1 MKKTILPLTLLAL
14 TALAC
19 NMTISLAPTSQ
30 PEPELT
36 QVTAVPFT
44 PTPAMPAAPTQA
56 VPTQAQLT
64 SEVPNLPEPTVP
76 PQTLS
81 GSTITFHR
89 LTVTL
94 PQTVANGASGSE
106 IPRNDSPEAAQWQKT
121 PGHLQVSLDG
131 YYVLQGK
138 TNQPVIYVFPA
149 ADYAGLAPAAFESIH
164 RLRNFLYEPNN
175 VPALDQMPGVPF
187 MNAKILF
194 AAHIL
199 PLSFQNGTGIRYIT
213 EYGQGPAQANNTD
226 LFYNYIGVTDDGNY
240 YVVAIL
246 PLTSPVLAESADW
259 SAPIPS
265 GGVPFPDGGR
275 LDPYYIAISD
285 LLNGQPGDSFSPSL
299 DTLDSL
305 IQSIS
310 IAP

>member
-19 NMTISLAPTSQ
+19 NMTVSFAPTSQ
-30 PEPELT
+30 PEPE
-36 QVTAVPFT
+36 
-44 PTPAMPAAPTQA
+44 PTPVLPTLTVPPAPTQA
-56 VPTQAQLT
+56 VPTQPQPT
-64 SEVPNLPEPTVP
+64 SEAPDLPEPTVP
-76 PQTLS
+76 PQPLS
-81 GSTITFHR
+81 GSTITFHQ

-106 IPRNDSPEAAQWQKT
+106 IPRNDSTEAAQWQKT

-131 YYVLQGK
+131 YYALQGK
-138 TNQPVIYVFPA
+138 TNQPVIYVFSA
-149 ADYAGLAPAAFESIH
+149 LDYAQLVPAAFESIH
-164 RLRNFLYEPNN
+164 RLRNYLYDPNN

-194 AAHIL
+194 AAQIL
-199 PLSFQNGTGIRYIT
+199 PLSFQNGTGVRYIT
-213 EYGQGPAQANNTD
+213 EYAQGPVQANNTD
-226 LFYNYIGVTDDGNY
+226 LFYNYIGVTDDGND
-240 YVVAIL
+240 YVVVIL
-246 PLTSPVLAESADW
+246 PITSPVLAESGDL

-265 GGVPFPDGGR
+265 GGVPYPDNGR
-275 LDPYYIAISD
+275 ADPYFIAISD
-285 LLNGQPGDSFSPSL
+285 LLNVQSGGSFSPSL
-299 DTLDSL
+299 DSLDSL

>member
-19 NMTISLAPTSQ
+19 NMTVSFAPTSQ
-30 PEPELT
+30 PEPEPTRVSPTLT
-36 QVTAVPFT
+36 L
-44 PTPAMPAAPTQA
+44 PAAPTQA
-56 VPTQAQLT
+56 VPTQPQPT

-76 PQTLS
+76 PQPLS

-131 YYVLQGK
+131 YYALQGK
-138 TNQPVIYVFPA
+138 TNQPAIYVFPA
-149 ADYAGLAPAAFESIH
+149 LEYAELAPAAFESIH
-164 RLRNFLYEPNN
+164 RLRNYLYDPNN

-194 AAHIL
+194 AAQIL
-199 PLSFQNGTGIRYIT
+199 PLSFQNGTGVRYIT
-213 EYGQGPAQANNTD
+213 EYAQGPVQANNTD
-226 LFYNYIGVTDDGNY
+226 LFYNYIGVTDDGND
-240 YVVAIL
+240 YVVVIL
-246 PLTSPVLAESADW
+246 PITSPVLAESGDLN
-259 SAPIPS
+259 APVPS
-265 GGVPFPDGGR
+265 GGVPYPDNGR
-275 LDPYYIAISD
+275 ADPYFIAISD
-285 LLNGQPGDSFSPSL
+285 LLNVQPGGSFSPSL
-299 DTLDSL
+299 DMLDSL